1 MKLRGKVAIVT
12 GASKGIGAA
21 CALELAREGASV
33 VVNYATSKD
42 GAMRVVDEII
52 KMGGKAIA
60 VQANVA
66 DPLEIKR
73 LFNEALEVFKRL
85 DILVN
90 NAGIYEE
97 ALLKDISI
105 DHYDRMFNL
114 NVMGVLFASQEAAK
128 CFSDAGGSIVN
139 ISSIASSLNT
149 PPYLVYNATKAAV
162 DSITSTLAKE
172 LGSRNIRVNAINPG
186 MVETEGTHATGVME
200 DIRKAFEPHIALG
213 RIGKPEDLTKALIFL
228 VSDDSSWM
236 TGECMVISGG
246 VVPF

>member
-52 KMGGKAIA
+52 NMGGKAIA

-73 LFNEALEVFKRL
+73 LFKESLEVFKRL

-105 DHYDRMFNL
+105 DHYNRMFNL
-114 NVMGVLFASQEAAK
+114 NVMGVLFASQEAAI